1 MNMRK
6 TLPVIVIALLAL
18 GYGQLRDSSLS
29 EPSAMEAEIALQNAF
44 AKQQSD
50 VQVKGA
56 GMVLR
61 ILAYDNDG
69 SRHQKF
75 ILVLGSHET
84 VLIIH
89 NIDLAPRI
97 ETLKVGDRVDYYGE
111 YEWNAKGGVIHWTH
125 RDPRGNHVDG
135 WLKHNGITYQ

>member
-1 MNMRK
+1 MNLRK
-6 TLPVIVIALLAL
+6 ALPVIVIALLAF

-44 AKQQSD
+44 ANQQSD

-56 GMVLR
+56 GMVQR
-61 ILAYDNDG
+61 ILADDNDG

-75 ILVLGSHET
+75 ILLLASHET
-84 VLIIH
+84 VLVSH

-97 ETLKVGDRVDYYGE
+97 ETLKVGDRVDFYGE

-125 RDPRGNHVDG
+125 RDPGGNHVDG

>member
-6 TLPVIVIALLAL
+6 ILPVIVIALLAF
-18 GYGQLRDSSLS
+18 GYGQFRDSSLS

-44 AKQQSD
+44 ANQQSD

-56 GMVLR
+56 GMVQR
-61 ILAYDNDG
+61 ILADDNDG

-75 ILVLGSHET
+75 ILLLASHET
-84 VLIIH
+84 VLVSH

-97 ETLKVGDRVDYYGE
+97 ETLKVGDRVDFYGE